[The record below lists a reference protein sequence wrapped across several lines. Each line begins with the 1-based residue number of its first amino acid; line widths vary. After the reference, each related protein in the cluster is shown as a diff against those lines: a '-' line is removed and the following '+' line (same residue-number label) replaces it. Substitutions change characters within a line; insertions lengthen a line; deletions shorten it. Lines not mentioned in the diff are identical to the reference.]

1 MPAELHLSK
10 LDVALRQLETAITL
24 YFHYA
29 DPISIHT
36 LTAAAYNVLRNI
48 KTHRGVDFT
57 MLKDAEQVY
66 PHMRDK
72 FRSVLNEAENFFKH
86 ADRDPDDT
94 ISFAPDLSDIL
105 LIEACEIYGRLTGER
120 RPILTLYIAWFC
132 IRNPQYYK
140 SVPQVNYLNK
150 EYQET
155 DRLLYFREIF
165 PGASNQCR

>member
-94 ISFAPDLSDIL
+94 IAFAPGRK
-105 LIEACEIYGRLTGER
+105 LIISTKNTK
-120 RPILTLYIAWFC
+120 RPTAYSTLGK
-132 IRNPQYYK
+132 YY
-140 SVPQVNYLNK
+140 
-150 EYQET
+150 
-155 DRLLYFREIF
+155 REHPINADK
-165 PGASNQCR
+165 P